1 MKRRIKGMKRNQR
14 PCRDLEDAGI
24 WMEQVTEIE
33 DFQDLKEFVE
43 TMPEEMI
50 ASVEISVRLEHE

>member
-14 PCRDLEDAGI
+14 PCLDLEDASI
-24 WMEQVTEIE
+24 WMEQGTEIE

-43 TMPEEMI
+43 SMPEEMI
-50 ASVEISVRLEHE
+50 ASIEISVRLEHE